1 MALRRLCLGGWLA
14 AMALSTANALRIVLT
29 DWPGFSAAFPG
40 AASPFGHVLAIGLP
54 IALLVALVG
63 LWRWRRW
70 GLWLLGAAC
79 VGTLLLDVLADG
91 PRLHLATAIVA
102 TAVSTLLLW
111 WNRDGYRSA
120 DGLSAGG
127 PAPR

>member
-1 MALRRLCLGGWLA
+1 MTLRRLCLRGWLA

-40 AASPFGHVLAIGLP
+40 TASPVGQALAIGLP

-63 LWRWRRW
+63 LWRWRPW
-70 GLWLLGAAC
+70 GLWLLGTAC
-79 VGTLLLDVLADG
+79 VGTLLLDVLAAG

-102 TAVSTLLLW
+102 SVVSALLLW
-111 WNRDGYRSA
+111 WNRDGYGPV